1 MKPLRSNTEKE
12 TCSPVSSNCV
22 VWQGPDLCCINLC
35 AGDSIS
41 DVTHKLAIELCNI
54 QHTLTLTDLDLK
66 CLFDQC
72 IACPEPEKTLHIVL
86 QLLIDKVCSLEDI
99 IASLSGGGT
108 AAEVVVRVTQC
119 LQQVDANGDFIR
131 DMKVSDYVKVI
142 GRELCNTITRVGS
155 LETNLANAEGDIS
168 DLQGD
173 VAALQAQGDPTA
185 TPTCIGSAIPT
196 DIVEFVETLEQQF
209 CEIRNATGTAG
220 ALLDVLDAE
229 GNCATP
235 VTKLLDKNVTLW
247 TNQSQT
253 LADSLSHMWL
263 AICDLRGAVR
273 SILDNC
279 CKISCAD
286 IVIDFDVKL
295 DDTGDNLLFFF
306 LPKTILPNDFYDCN
320 ITTGTT
326 FTFTDTAGHIST
338 YPIKIADVLTDITYI
353 NEGYPVP
360 VSGIGAVDPALGM
373 TITSDVCVTNGDTT
387 CVKCVTVE
395 VAPQTTCC
403 TITAVGI
410 TTIVYRLTV

>member
-54 QHTLTLTDLDLK
+54 QHTLTLSDLDLK

-72 IACPEPEKTLHIVL
+72 IACPEPEKTLNIVL
-86 QLLIDKVCSLEDI
+86 QLLIDKLCTLEDI
-99 IASLSGGGT
+99 VASLSGGGT
-108 AAEVVVRVTQC
+108 AAEVVVRVAQC

-131 DMKVSDYVKVI
+131 DMTVSEYVKII
-142 GRELCNTITRVGS
+142 GRELCTNIYNVGV
-155 LETNLANAEGDIS
+155 
-168 DLQGD
+168 LQGD
-173 VAALQAQGDPTA
+173 VADIQTDIDNIKADIVDLQAQGDPTA
-185 TPTCIGSAIPT
+185 TPTCIGPATPT
-196 DIVEFVETLEQQF
+196 DIVEFVEALEQQF
-209 CEIRNATGTAG
+209 CEIRNATGSAG
-220 ALLDVLDAE
+220 ALLDVIDAE

-247 TNQSQT
+247 VNQSQT
-253 LADSLSHMWL
+253 LADSLNHMWL

-306 LPKTILPNDFYDCN
+306 LPKTTLPSDFFDCN
-320 ITTGTT
+320 TTIGTT
-326 FTFTDTAGHIST
+326 FTFTDGAGHVST
-338 YPIKIADVLTDITYI
+338 YPIKIADVLIDVDYI
-353 NEGYPVP
+353 NNGYPVP

-387 CVKCVTVE
+387 CVKCVTVQ

-403 TITAVGI
+403 TITASGV
-410 TTIVYRLTV
+410 TTIIYRLTV